1 MPLKLPAYP
10 ALEAVPALKAALR
23 EQGRAVLAAPPG
35 SGKTTTIPLVLLDE
49 PWLAGKKILLL
60 EPRRVAA
67 RAAAARM
74 ASLLGEKVGD
84 TVGYQIRFERRIGPA
99 TRIEVVTEGLLTRR
113 LQADPELPGVGLVIF
128 DEFHE
133 RSLDA
138 DLALA
143 LALDAR
149 ENLNPDLRLLVMSAT
164 LDTQRVAA
172 LLDDAPIVTAGGTL
186 FPVDV
191 RYRAPR
197 VDTPMDEVLANAVL
211 TALAETEGDI
221 LAFLPGTR
229 EIRGA
234 QRRIEARTN
243 SVVVR
248 PLYGELSSV
257 EQDLALAP
265 DAKGQ
270 RKVILATNIA
280 QTSLTVEGVT
290 TVIDAGYVRFA
301 RFDLG
306 AGANV
311 LETRRVSRASAD
323 QRTGRAGR
331 LGPGTA
337 YRLWSQEQHGRLIAH
352 DTPEMLSTDLSR
364 MALDL
369 AAWGVADAAT
379 LRLLDPPPAANWR
392 YARELLTSFGA
403 LDGAGRITAHGRA
416 LGRLPTSPRL
426 AHLLLTAQMSGQGE
440 LACWLAAAL
449 EEREAEGGSDLA
461 ERVERLQ
468 SGRGDPTQVRRV
480 RDAVKQFER
489 LLSTS
494 PLPPAGEGVWLTGD
508 CPTAVPSPA
517 KRGERASAR
526 SNPLSPS
533 LSPASGREETSI
545 ATLTSIAF
553 PERLAQRRD
562 GSRDGPRATKEVAFL
577 CADGGEARLPETD
590 PLARSEWLAIAHW
603 GIETDARSANTTRRI
618 RLAAALSEAE
628 VRQTH
633 GQRIVTGP
641 AVHWDAQSEAVVAE
655 TQTRLGAIVLNAK
668 PLRLADASEQAKSA
682 IATAMLEGI
691 RSIGLHA
698 LPWTESARE
707 WCLRVQ
713 SLRHWQPEESWPDVS
728 DESLLATLEAWLAP
742 HLEGVSRRSHLDKL
756 ELGGILNSMLD
767 YPQQQALAKR
777 APTHLTVPTG
787 NRYAL
792 AYTPGQAPALEVK
805 LQEMFGEATTPTV
818 CEGRVR
824 VVLHLLSPGRKPI
837 AVTADLASFWARSYF
852 EVKKDLR
859 GRYPRHPWP
868 DDPLAATATARAK
881 PRGT

>member
-1 MPLKLPAYP
+1 MKLPAYP

-49 PWLAGKKILLL
+49 PWLKGKKILLL

-74 ASLLGEKVGD
+74 AQLMGEKVGD
-84 TVGYQIRFERRIGPA
+84 TIGYQIRFERRIGPA

-143 LALDAR
+143 LTLDAR

-191 RYRAPR
+191 RYRPPR
-197 VDTPMDEVLANAVL
+197 ADTPMDEALANAVL
-211 TALAETEGDI
+211 TALGETEGDI

-234 QRRIEARTN
+234 ARRIEARSN

-248 PLYGELSSV
+248 PLYGELSST

-265 DAKGQ
+265 DANGQ

-290 TVIDAGYVRFA
+290 TVIDAGHVRFA

-311 LETRRVSRASAD
+311 LETRRVSRASAE

-331 LGPGTA
+331 LGPGVA
-337 YRLWSQEQHGRLIAH
+337 YRLWSQEQHGRLLAH

-369 AAWGVADAAT
+369 AAWGVADPAS

-392 YARELLTSFGA
+392 YARELLTAFAA
-403 LDGAGRITAHGRA
+403 LDATGRITAHGRA

-426 AHLLLTAQMSGQGE
+426 AHLLLTAQKSGQGE

-449 EEREAEGGSDLA
+449 EEREAQGGSDLV
-461 ERVERLQ
+461 ERVEQLQ
-468 SGRGDPTQVRRV
+468 SGRGDPAQVRRV
-480 RDAVKQFER
+480 REAVKQFER
-489 LLSTS
+489 VLESR
-494 PLPPAGEGVWLTGD
+494 PAPAGSTNPIPHSLA
-508 CPTAVPSPA
+508 PIPA
-517 KRGERASAR
+517 LAS
-526 SNPLSPS
+526 
-533 LSPASGREETSI
+533 T
-545 ATLTSIAF
+545 AF

-562 GSRDGPRATKEVAFL
+562 GTRDGPRGSKEIAFL
-577 CADGGEARLPETD
+577 CADGAEARLPETD
-590 PLARSEWLAIAHW
+590 ALARSEWLAIAHW
-603 GIETDARSANTTRRI
+603 GIETDSRSAITTRRI
-618 RLAAALSEAE
+618 RLAAAMSERE
-628 VRQTH
+628 VREAH
-633 GQRIVTGP
+633 GHRIVTAP
-641 AVHWDAQSEAVVAE
+641 AVHWDAQAEAVVAE
-655 TQTRLGAIVLNAK
+655 QQTRLGAIVLAAK
-668 PLRLADASEQAKSA
+668 PLRLADADASAKAA
-682 IATAMLEGI
+682 IAAAMCDGI

-698 LPWTESARE
+698 LPWTEAARE

-713 SLRHWQPEESWPDVS
+713 SLGHWQPEAGWPDTS
-728 DESLLATLEAWLAP
+728 DEGLLAALPDWLSP
-742 HLEGVSRRSHLDKL
+742 YLDGVSRRSHLDRL
-756 ELGGILNSMLD
+756 ELLSILNSLLD
-767 YPQQQALAKR
+767 YPQQQALAKL

-792 AYTPGQAPALEVK
+792 SYMPGQAPALEVK
-805 LQEMFGEATTPTV
+805 LQEMFGEAATPTV
-818 CEGRVR
+818 CDGRVR

-837 AVTADLASFWARSYF
+837 AVTADLASFWAKSYF

-868 DDPLAATATARAK
+868 DDPLTAAATARAK

>member
-1 MPLKLPAYP
+1 MKLPAYP
-10 ALEAVPALKAALR
+10 ALEAVPALKAALLT
-23 EQGRAVLAAPPG
+23 QGRAVLAAPPG

-49 PWLAGKKILLL
+49 PWLKGKKTLLL

-74 ASLLGEKVGD
+74 AHLLGEKVGD

-197 VDTPMDEVLANAVL
+197 IDTPMDEALANAVL
-211 TALAETEGDI
+211 TALGETQGDI

-234 QRRIEARTN
+234 QRRIEARTA

-248 PLYGELSSV
+248 PLYGELSSAD
-257 EQDLALAP
+257 QDLALAP
-265 DAKGQ
+265 DANGQ

-331 LGPGTA
+331 LGPGVA

-369 AAWGVADAAT
+369 AAWGVANPAN

-392 YARELLTSFGA
+392 YARDLLTAFGA
-403 LDGAGRITAHGRA
+403 IDSAGRITAHGRA

-426 AHLLLTAQMSGQGE
+426 AHLLLTAQKEGQGE

-449 EEREAEGGSDLA
+449 EEREAEGGRDLA

-468 SGRGDPTQVRRV
+468 AGRGDPAQVRRV
-480 RDAVKQFER
+480 RESVKQFQR
-489 LLSTS
+489 VL
-494 PLPPAGEGVWLTGD
+494 GD
-508 CPTAVPSPA
+508 EA
-517 KRGERASAR
+517 
-526 SNPLSPS
+526 
-533 LSPASGREETSI
+533 ASGRMPLDAVAMLAS
-545 ATLTSIAF
+545 LAF

-562 GSRDGPRATKEVAFL
+562 GSRDGPRGSKEIAFL
-577 CADGGEARLPETD
+577 CADGAEARLPETD
-590 PLARSEWLAIAHW
+590 ALARSEWLAIAHW
-603 GIETDARSANTTRRI
+603 AVETDARSTLTTRRI
-618 RLAAALSEAE
+618 RLAAAMSERE
-628 VRQTH
+628 VREAH
-633 GQRIVTGP
+633 GHRILAAP
-641 AVHWDAQSEAVVAE
+641 AVHWDAQTEAVVAE
-655 TQTRLGAIVLNAK
+655 QQTRLGGIVLAAK
-668 PLRLADASEQAKSA
+668 PLRLADADAAAKAA
-682 IATAMLEGI
+682 IAAAMIDGI

-698 LPWTESARE
+698 LPWTDAARE

-713 SLRHWQPEESWPDVS
+713 SLRHWQPDASWPDTS
-728 DESLLATLEAWLAP
+728 DESLLVTLHDWLSP
-742 HLEGVSRRSHLDKL
+742 YLDGVSRRSHLDRL
-756 ELGGILNSMLD
+756 ELASILNSLLD
-767 YPQQQALAKR
+767 YPQQQALAKL

-792 AYTPGQAPALEVK
+792 SYTPGQAPALEVK

-818 CEGRVR
+818 CDGRVR

-837 AVTADLASFWARSYF
+837 AVTADLASFWAKSYF

-868 DDPLAATATARAK
+868 EDPLAAQATARAK

>member
-1 MPLKLPAYP
+1 MKLPAYP
-10 ALEAVPALKAALR
+10 ALEAVPALKSALQQ
-23 EQGRAVLAAPPG
+23 QGRAVLAAPPG
-35 SGKTTTIPLVLLDE
+35 SGKTTTIPLALLEE
-49 PWLAGKKILLL
+49 PWLAGQKILLL

-172 LLDDAPIVTAGGTL
+172 LLDEAPIVTAGGTL
-186 FPVDV
+186 FPVDI
-191 RYRAPR
+191 RYRPPR
-197 VDTPMDEVLANAVL
+197 VDAPMDE
-211 TALAETEGDI
+211 ALAHAVGAALGETQGDL

-234 QRRIEARTN
+234 QRRIEARHPN
-243 SVVVR
+243 VVVR
-248 PLYGELSSV
+248 PLYGELSSA

-265 DAKGQ
+265 DANGQ

-290 TVIDAGYVRFA
+290 TVIDAGYLRYA

-311 LETRRVSRASAD
+311 LETRRISRASAE
-323 QRTGRAGR
+323 QRSGRAGR
-331 LGPGTA
+331 LGPGVA
-337 YRLWSQEQHGRLIAH
+337 YRLWSPEQHGRLVAH

-369 AAWGVADAAT
+369 AAWGIAEPQA
-379 LRLLDPPPAANWR
+379 LRLLDPPPASSWN
-392 YARELLTSFGA
+392 YARELLARFGA
-403 LDGAGRITAHGRA
+403 LDAAGRITAHGRA
-416 LGRLPTSPRL
+416 MGRLPTSPRL
-426 AHLLLTAQMSGQGE
+426 AHLLLRAQALGQGE
-440 LACWLAAAL
+440 TACWLSAAL
-449 EEREAEGGSDLA
+449 EEREAEGGSDLV
-461 ERVERLQ
+461 ERVERLHA
-468 SGRGDPTQVRRV
+468 GRGDPAQARRV
-480 RDAVKQFER
+480 REAVKQFQR
-489 LLSTS
+489 LLNDES
-494 PLPPAGEGVWLTGD
+494 PGRLDADVIPAL
-508 CPTAVPSPA
+508 
-517 KRGERASAR
+517 AS
-526 SNPLSPS
+526 L
-533 LSPASGREETSI
+533 
-545 ATLTSIAF
+545 AF
-553 PERLAQRRD
+553 PERLARRRE
-562 GSRDGPRATKEVAFL
+562 GARESGRGPNAPKEIAFL
-577 CADGGEARLPETD
+577 CADGGEARLPETEA
-590 PLARSEWLAIAHW
+590 LARSEWLAIAHW
-603 GIETDARSANTTRRI
+603 GVETDARSPSNARRI
-618 RLAAALSEAE
+618 RLAAALDEAAM
-628 VRQTH
+628 RQHH
-633 GQRIVTGP
+633 GARIARAS
-641 AVHWDAQSEAVVAE
+641 AVNWDAQTECVVAE
-655 TQTRLGAIVLNAK
+655 EQTRLDAIVLASK
-668 PLRLADASEQAKSA
+668 PLRLADASESAKA
-682 IATAMLEGI
+682 AVAAAMVEGI
-691 RSIGLHA
+691 RAVGLHA
-698 LPWTESARE
+698 LPWTEAARE
-707 WCLRVQ
+707 WCLRVL
-713 SLRHWQPEESWPDVS
+713 SLRHWQPDDAWPDVS
-728 DESLLATLEAWLAP
+728 EEALLATLEDWLLP
-742 HLEGVSRRSHLDKL
+742 HLEGLSRRSHLERL
-756 ELGGILNSMLD
+756 ELSGILNAMLD
-767 YPQQQALAKR
+767 YPKQQALAKL

-805 LQEMFGEATTPTV
+805 LQEMFGEPQTPTV
-818 CEGRVR
+818 CAGRVR

-837 AVTADLASFWARSYF
+837 AVTSDLASFWAKSYF

-868 DDPLAATATARAK
+868 DDPLAAQATARAK

>member
-1 MPLKLPAYP
+1 MKLPAYP
-10 ALEAVPALKAALR
+10 ALEAVPALKVALR

-49 PWLAGKKILLL
+49 PWLQGKKILLL

-74 ASLLGEKVGD
+74 AQLLGEKVGD

-99 TRIEVVTEGLLTRR
+99 TRVEVVTEGLLTRR

-172 LLDDAPIVTAGGTL
+172 LLDEAPIITAGGTL
-186 FPVDV
+186 FPVDL
-191 RYRAPR
+191 RYRPPR
-197 VDTPMDEVLANAVL
+197 ADTPMDEALANAVL
-211 TALAETEGDI
+211 TALGETEGDL

-234 QRRIEARTN
+234 QRRIEARSGN

-248 PLYGELSSV
+248 PLYGELSSI

-265 DAKGQ
+265 DARGQ

-369 AAWGVADAAT
+369 AAWGVADPAS

-392 YARELLTSFGA
+392 YARDLLTAFGA
-403 LDGAGRITAHGRA
+403 LDSAGRITVHGRA

-426 AHLLLTAQMSGQGE
+426 AHLLLMAQKNGQGE
-440 LACWLAAAL
+440 TACWLAAAL

-468 SGRGDPTQVRRV
+468 AGRGDPAQVRRV
-480 RDAVKQFER
+480 RESVKQFQR
-489 LLSTS
+489 VLSDS
-494 PLPPAGEGVWLTGD
+494 PLPLAGEGL
-508 CPTAVPSPA
+508 
-517 KRGERASAR
+517 GERASAL
-526 SNPLSPS
+526 SNSKS
-533 LSPASGREETSI
+533 ALSPASGREEASI

-562 GSRDGPRATKEVAFL
+562 GTRDGPRASKEIAFL
-577 CADGGEARLPETD
+577 CADGAEARLPETD
-590 PLARSEWLAIAHW
+590 AMARSEWLAIAHW
-603 GIETDARSANTTRRI
+603 GIETDSRSALTTRRI
-618 RLAAALSEAE
+618 RLAAAMSERE
-628 VRQTH
+628 VREAH
-633 GQRIVTGP
+633 GHRIVTAP
-641 AVHWDAQSEAVVAE
+641 AVHWDAQTEAVVAE
-655 TQTRLGAIVLNAK
+655 QQTRLGAIVLAAK
-668 PLRLADASEQAKSA
+668 PLRLAEADAAAKAA
-682 IATAMLEGI
+682 IATAMCEGI

-698 LPWTESARE
+698 LPWTDAARE

-713 SLRHWQPEESWPDVS
+713 SLRHWQPEAGWPDTS
-728 DESLLATLEAWLAP
+728 DEGLLATLPDWLSP
-742 HLEGVSRRSHLDKL
+742 YLDGVSRRSHLDRL
-756 ELGGILNSMLD
+756 ELASILNSLLD
-767 YPQQQALAKR
+767 YPQQQALAKL

-792 AYTPGQAPALEVK
+792 SYTPGQAPALEVK

-818 CEGRVR
+818 CDGRVR

-837 AVTADLASFWARSYF
+837 AVTADLASFWAKSYF

-868 DDPLAATATARAK
+868 EDPLAAQATARAK

>member
-1 MPLKLPAYP
+1 MKLPEYP
-10 ALEAVPALKAALR
+10 ALAALPALKEALQA
-23 EQGRAVLAAPPG
+23 QGRAVLAAPPG
-35 SGKTTTIPLVLLDE
+35 SGKTTTIPLSLLAE
-49 PWLAGKKILLL
+49 PWLSGQKILLL

-74 ASLLGEKVGD
+74 AGLLGEKVGE

-149 ENLNPDLRLLVMSAT
+149 ENLKPALRLLVMSAT

-191 RYRAPR
+191 RYRPPR
-197 VDTPMDEVLANAVL
+197 VETPLDEALANAVL
-211 TALAETEGDI
+211 TALGETEGDI

-229 EIRGA
+229 EIRSA
-234 QRRIEARTN
+234 ARRIEARTA

-248 PLYGELSSV
+248 PLYGELSSA

-265 DAKGQ
+265 DAQGQ
-270 RKVILATNIA
+270 RKIILATNIA

-311 LETRRVSRASAD
+311 LETRRVSRASAE

-331 LGPGTA
+331 LGQGTA
-337 YRLWSQEQHGRLIAH
+337 YRLWSPEQHGRLAAH

-369 AAWGVADAAT
+369 AAWGVADPAN

-392 YARELLTSFGA
+392 YARELLTAFGA
-403 LDGAGRITAHGRA
+403 LDAAGRITAHGRA

-426 AHLLLTAQMSGQGE
+426 AHLLIKAQASGQGE
-440 LACWLAAAL
+440 MACWIAAAL
-449 EEREAEGGSDLA
+449 EEREADGGSDLA

-468 SGRGDPTQVRRV
+468 AGRGDPAQLQRV
-480 RDAVKQFER
+480 REAVKQFQR
-489 LLSTS
+489 LLEDSGPVDRTS
-494 PLPPAGEGVWLTGD
+494 AGD
-508 CPTAVPSPA
+508 I
-517 KRGERASAR
+517 ASLA
-526 SNPLSPS
+526 S
-533 LSPASGREETSI
+533 L
-545 ATLTSIAF
+545 AF
-553 PERLAQRRD
+553 PERLARRRE
-562 GSRDGPRATKEVAFL
+562 GSRESGRGPNAPKEVAYL

-590 PLARSEWLAIAHW
+590 ALARSEWLAIAHW
-603 GIETDARSANTTRRI
+603 GVETDARSASNARRI
-618 RLAAALSEAE
+618 RLAAALSESA
-628 VRQTH
+628 VRQLH
-633 GQRIVTGP
+633 SARIVTGP
-641 AVHWDAQSEAVVAE
+641 VVHWDAQTESVVAE
-655 TQTRLGAIVLNAK
+655 EQTRLGAVVLAAK
-668 PLRLADASEQAKSA
+668 PLRLAEASTTARAA
-682 IATAMLEGI
+682 IAEALCEGI

-698 LPWTESARE
+698 LPWTDAARE
-707 WCLRVQ
+707 WCLRVL
-713 SLRHWQPEESWPDVS
+713 SLRHWQPDAGWPDVS
-728 DESLLATLEAWLAP
+728 EAALAASLEDWLLP
-742 HLEGVSRRSHLDKL
+742 HLDGLSRRSHLDRL
-756 ELGGILNSMLD
+756 DLMGVLNGLLD
-767 YPQQQALAKR
+767 YPQQQALAR
-777 APTHLTVPTG
+777 LAPTHLTVPTG

-805 LQEMFGEATTPTV
+805 LQELFGEPNTPTV
-818 CEGRVR
+818 CDGRVR

-852 EVKKDLR
+852 EVKKNLR

-868 DDPLAATATARAK
+868 DDPLAAQATARAK

>member
-1 MPLKLPAYP
+1 MKLPAYP

-23 EQGRAVLAAPPG
+23 EQGCAVLAAPPG

-49 PWLAGKKILLL
+49 PWLEGKRILLL

-67 RAAAARM
+67 RAAAGRM

-84 TVGYQIRFERRIGPA
+84 TVGYQIRFERRIGPT

-143 LALDAR
+143 LTLDAR
-149 ENLNPDLRLLVMSAT
+149 ENLNPALRLLVMSAT
-164 LDTQRVAA
+164 LDTQRVAS
-172 LLDDAPIVTAGGTL
+172 LLDNAPIVTAGGTL

-191 RYRAPR
+191 RYRPPR
-197 VDTPMDEVLANAVL
+197 VDMPMDESLANAVL
-211 TALAETEGDI
+211 TALGETQGDI

-234 QRRIEARTN
+234 QRRIETRSS

-248 PLYGELSSV
+248 PLYGELSSA

-265 DAKGQ
+265 DANGQ

-290 TVIDAGYVRFA
+290 TVIDSGYVRFA

-311 LETRRVSRASAD
+311 LETRRVSRASAE

-352 DTPEMLSTDLSR
+352 DTPEILSTDLSR

-369 AAWGVADAAT
+369 ASWGVADPT
-379 LRLLDPPPAANWR
+379 SLRLLDPPPAANWR
-392 YARELLTSFGA
+392 YARDLLTAFGA
-403 LDGAGRITAHGRA
+403 LDGASRVTAHGRA

-426 AHLLLTAQMSGQGE
+426 AHLLLKAEAGGQGE

-468 SGRGDPTQVRRV
+468 TGRGEPALVRRV
-480 RDAVKQFER
+480 REAVKQFEQ
-489 LLSTS
+489 LLGGSTT
-494 PLPPAGEGVWLTGD
+494 PA
-508 CPTAVPSPA
+508 A
-517 KRGERASAR
+517 ASA
-526 SNPLSPS
+526 S
-533 LSPASGREETSI
+533 SI
-545 ATLTSIAF
+545 AELTSLAF
-553 PERLAQRRD
+553 PERLAQRRE
-562 GSRDGPRATKEVAFL
+562 GSRDGPRATKQIAFL
-577 CADGGEARLPETD
+577 CADGGEARLLETD
-590 PLARSEWLAIAHW
+590 PLAHSEWLAIAHW
-603 GIETDARSANTTRRI
+603 GVETDARSANTTRRI
-618 RLAAALSEAE
+618 RLAAAMSEAE
-628 VRQTH
+628 VRQAH
-633 GQRIVTGP
+633 GHRIVTSA
-641 AVHWDAQSEAVVAE
+641 AVHWDAQTEAVVAE
-655 TQTRLGAIVLNAK
+655 TQTRLGAIVLAAK
-668 PLRLADASEQAKSA
+668 PLRLADANGQARSA

-698 LPWTESARE
+698 LPWTDSARE

-713 SLRHWQPEESWPDVS
+713 SLRHWQPEADWPDVS
-728 DESLLATLEAWLAP
+728 EENLLATLEDWLTP
-742 HLEGVSRRSHLDKL
+742 HLDGVSRRSHLDKL
-756 ELGGILNSMLD
+756 CLSDIFNVMLD

-787 NRYAL
+787 NRYTL

-837 AVTADLASFWARSYF
+837 AVTADLASFWAKSYF

-868 DDPLAATATARAK
+868 DDPLAAQATARAK